1 MKRFDKTDYIINAV
15 LIGAW
20 IDVSTGALRI
30 TKTVTGAIDPTKE
43 FLFMVSISPAI
54 AATVTTT
61 GGESVD
67 FVDGIA
73 EFTLKRGESASVDDL
88 PDETVFIIQ
97 EADYTPEYTTTVSGD
112 ASSLD
117 GIHWFGTIGAEEV
130 QVVNSTGTPAVC

>member
-1 MKRFDKTDYIINAV
+1 MKRFDKTDDVVNAV
-15 LIGAW
+15 LIGAG

-43 FLFMVSISPAI
+43 FLFTVSISPAI

-73 EFTLKRGESASVDDL
+73 EFTLKRGESASVDGL

-97 EADYTPEYTTTVSGD
+97 EADYSSEYTTTVTGD

-117 GIHWFGTIGAEEV
+117 GIYWFGTIGVEKV
-130 QVVNSTGTPAVC
+130 QVVNFINSTCA

>member
-73 EFTLKRGESASVDDL
+73 EFTLRHSESASVDGL
-88 PDETVFIIQ
+88 PDETVYII
-97 EADYTPEYTTTVSGD
+97 
-112 ASSLD
+112 
-117 GIHWFGTIGAEEV
+117 
-130 QVVNSTGTPAVC
+130 

>member
-1 MKRFDKTDYIINAV
+1 MKRFDKTDDVVNAV
-15 LIGAW
+15 LIGAG
-20 IDVSTGALRI
+20 IDVPTEDLRI
-30 TKTVTGAIDPTKE
+30 TKTVIGAIDPTKE

-54 AATVTTT
+54 AAIVTTT

-117 GIHWFGTIGAEEV
+117 GIYWFGTIGVEKV
-130 QVVNSTGTPAVC
+130 QVVNFINSTCA